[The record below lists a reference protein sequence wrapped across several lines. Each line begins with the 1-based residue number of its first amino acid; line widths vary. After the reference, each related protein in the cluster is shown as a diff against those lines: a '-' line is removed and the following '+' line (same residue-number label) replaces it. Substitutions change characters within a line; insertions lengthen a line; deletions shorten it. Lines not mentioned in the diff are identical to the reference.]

1 MRNESPVASCM
12 SRTHRFLRRLRSQSG
27 VSALEMILIGSG
39 FLVVGS
45 AFGGVVLT
53 TGLTSSGQVEQT
65 LNDALARTGNGL
77 ELRGPVIAI
86 TDGEEA
92 NAISVDVALA
102 IGGDA
107 GVSLDPAAALDRTVV
122 SFIDETSA
130 IRELPYTVDWTVGD
144 GDATLERGELAAL
157 LIDVSS
163 IEPPLMRGRKFLIEV
178 RPPNG
183 AYLTIRRTMPHGAH
197 LDTIINLQ

>member
-1 MRNESPVASCM
+1 M
-12 SRTHRFLRRLRSQSG
+12 LRRLRSEAG

-86 TDGEEA
+86 TDGNEA
-92 NAISVDVALA
+92 DAISVDVALA

-107 GVSLDPAAALDRTVV
+107 GVNLDPAAALDRTIV
-122 SFIDETSA
+122 SFIDDTTSV
-130 IRELPYTVDWTVGD
+130 RELPYAVDWTVGD
-144 GDATLERGELAAL
+144 GDVTLERGELAAL

-163 IEPPLMRGRKFLIEV
+163 IQPPLTSGRRFLIEV

-183 AYLTIRRTMPHGAH
+183 AYLTIRRTIPQGGH
-197 LDTIINLQ
+197 LDTIVNLQ

>member
-1 MRNESPVASCM
+1 M
-12 SRTHRFLRRLRSQSG
+12 SRARRLLRRLASQSG
-27 VSALEMILIGSG
+27 ISALEMILIGSG
-39 FLVVGS
+39 FLVVAS

-92 NAISVDVALA
+92 NAVSVDVALA
-102 IGGDA
+102 IGGDT
-107 GVSLDPAAALDRTVV
+107 GVNLDHAALIDRTVV
-122 SFIDETSA
+122 SFIDDA
-130 IRELPYTVDWTVGD
+130 IVVRDLPYTVDWTVGD

-157 LIDVSS
+157 LIDVSA
-163 IEPPLMRGRKFLIEV
+163 IDPPLTSGRRFLIEV

-183 AYLTIRRTMPHGAH
+183 TYLTIRRTMPHGTH